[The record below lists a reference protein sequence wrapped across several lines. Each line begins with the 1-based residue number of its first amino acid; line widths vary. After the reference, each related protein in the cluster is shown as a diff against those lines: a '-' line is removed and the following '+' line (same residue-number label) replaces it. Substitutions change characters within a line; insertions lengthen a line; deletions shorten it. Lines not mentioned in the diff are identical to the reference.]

1 MSEKGG
7 SEEGGSDGG
16 GAPLGIDVAVLAGG
30 LGTRLSPVLPEL
42 PKVLAPV
49 EGRPFIEHLL
59 DFLEGQGARRIVFC
73 LGHKA
78 LPVEAHLAAH
88 PRPGLE
94 LVAVVE
100 PRPLGTAGAVAHA
113 LPALASDPVL
123 VMNGD
128 TFVEA
133 DLRRLLA
140 AHRAA
145 GAAASIL
152 CAHVPDSGR
161 YGSVAV
167 GADGYVAGFREKRP
181 DAGAGWI
188 NAGVYLFGRA
198 VLARIGDLGTGSLE
212 RDVLEAMAPGSLLA
226 GRASGTFIDI
236 GTPDSLARAGTVIGR
251 GDLP

>member
-1 MSEKGG
+1 MSEGRAR
-7 SEEGGSDGG
+7 SGG
-16 GAPLGIDVAVLAGG
+16 GTALGIDVAVLAGG

-49 EGRPFIEHLL
+49 EGRPFLDHLL
-59 DFLEGQGARRIVFC
+59 DFLEGQGARRVILC

-78 LPVEAHLAAH
+78 EAVLAHQAAH

-94 LVAVVE
+94 VVPVVE
-100 PRPLGTAGAVAHA
+100 PGPLGTAGAVAHA

-133 DLRRLLA
+133 DLRGFLD

-161 YGSVAV
+161 YGSLTIDA
-167 GADGYVAGFREKRP
+167 ADRVAGFREKRP

-198 VLARIGDLGTGSLE
+198 VLARIGALGTGSLE

-226 GRASGTFIDI
+226 VRAGRTFIDI

-251 GDLP
+251 GVSS

>member
-7 SEEGGSDGG
+7 A
-16 GAPLGIDVAVLAGG
+16 APLGIDIAVLAGG
-30 LGTRLSPVLPEL
+30 LGTRLSSVLPEL

-49 EGRPFIEHLL
+49 EGRPFLDHLL
-59 DFLEGQGARRIVFC
+59 DFLEGQGARRVILC
-73 LGHKA
+73 LGHRA
-78 LPVEAHLAAH
+78 DAVLAHLAAH
-88 PRPGLE
+88 PRSGLE
-94 LVAVVE
+94 IVPVVE
-100 PRPLGTAGAVAHA
+100 PAPLGTAGAVAHA
-113 LPALASDPVL
+113 LPVLVSDPVL

-133 DLRRLLA
+133 DLRGLLA

-152 CAHVPDSGR
+152 CAHVPDAGR
-161 YGSVAV
+161 YGSVALDA
-167 GADGYVAGFREKRP
+167 ADRVAGFREKSP
-181 DAGAGWI
+181 DAGPGWI

-198 VLARIGDLGTGSLE
+198 VLARIGALGTGSLE

-226 GRASGTFIDI
+226 VRAGRTFIDI

-251 GDLP
+251 GVPS